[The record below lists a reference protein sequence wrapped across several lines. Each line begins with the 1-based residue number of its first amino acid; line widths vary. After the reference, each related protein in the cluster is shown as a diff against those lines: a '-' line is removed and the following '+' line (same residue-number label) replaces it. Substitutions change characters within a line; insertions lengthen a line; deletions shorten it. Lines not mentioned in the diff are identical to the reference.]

1 MRSGSIFHGMLLETF
16 PYIYKYQQYTYYHK
30 KTKVKSMYCQQCQEA
45 KTPAC
50 TLGGACGKNKTV
62 AEVQDRVLYSLS
74 ALAFRAKAANT
85 DLEPC
90 VLEAL
95 FATLTNVSFDETR
108 FSEYLSCITAH
119 YTTLPSAAD
128 EPDFNG
134 PAGLDAIADAN
145 TRSLISLLLF
155 GVKGLAAYYS
165 HAIILGKTDDSI
177 LRFIRDALA
186 SRFENLSIDQR
197 TALVLECGKH
207 GVSVLALLD
216 AANQTYG
223 VPEITSVS
231 TSAGVRPGILVTGHD
246 LKDLA
251 MLLEATRNEGID
263 IYTHGEMLP
272 AHAYPT
278 LKKYPHLRGNFG
290 GSWAEQRA
298 DLAKFHGPVLFTTN
312 CLVPP
317 APSYVDKVFTTGAV
331 SFPNCPHIEA
341 KSDGSKDFSALIAL
355 ARNCQPPEE
364 LGRPDLLT
372 GCAHDAV
379 LALAPKIIELIKGG
393 KIRRFVV
400 MAGCDGRD
408 KRRSY
413 YTEFAKALPSDTVIL
428 TAGCA
433 KYRYN
438 ALALGDIDGIPRV
451 LDAGQCNDSYSLVV
465 VALALADAFGCG
477 VNDLP
482 ISYNIAWYEQKAVLV
497 LLALLHLGV
506 KNIMLGPS
514 LPEFVSPDVLNV
526 LVTTFGI
533 QSSSTIAEDLKNL
546 SCV

>member
-1 MRSGSIFHGMLLETF
+1 
-16 PYIYKYQQYTYYHK
+16 
-30 KTKVKSMYCQQCQEA
+30 MYCQQCQES
-45 KTPAC
+45 KKPAC

-62 AEVQDRVLYSLS
+62 AEAQDRVLYSLS
-74 ALAFRAKAANT
+74 CLAFRAKAAST
-85 DLEPC
+85 DLQPC

-95 FATLTNVSFDETR
+95 FATLTNVSFDEAR
-108 FSEYLSCITAH
+108 FDEYLSCITGH
-119 YTTLPSAAD
+119 YNSLPPAAG
-128 EPDFNG
+128 EPAFDAD
-134 PAGLDAIADAN
+134 AGLDAISDAN
-145 TRSLISLLLF
+145 TRSLFSLLLF

-165 HAIILGKTDDSI
+165 HALVLGKSDDTI
-177 LRFIRDALA
+177 LPFIRDALT
-186 SRFENLSIDQR
+186 SRFEDLSIDQR
-197 TALVLECGKH
+197 TALVLECGKQ

-216 AANQTYG
+216 AANLTYG
-223 VPEITSVS
+223 VPEITKVS
-231 TSAGVRPGILVTGHD
+231 TSSGVRPGILVTGHD

-251 MLLEATRNEGID
+251 MLLEATKDAGVD
-263 IYTHGEMLP
+263 VYTHGEMLP
-272 AHAYPT
+272 AHAYPAF
-278 LKKYPHLRGNFG
+278 KKYPHLRGNFG
-290 GSWAEQRA
+290 GSWAEQRS
-298 DLAKFHGPVLFTTN
+298 DLAKFHGPILFTTN

-317 APSYVDKVFTTGAV
+317 APAYADKVFTTGAV
-331 SFPNCPHIEA
+331 GFPNCPHIDA
-341 KSDGSKDFSALIAL
+341 KPDGSKDFSALIA
-355 ARNCQPPEE
+355 AAKTCQPPEE
-364 LGRPDLLT
+364 LGRPDLIT

-379 LALAPKIIELIKGG
+379 LALAPKVIELIKEG

-413 YTEFAKALPSDTVIL
+413 YTEFAKALPHDTIIL

-465 VALALADAFGCG
+465 IALALADAFGCG

-526 LVTTFGI
+526 LVKTFGL
-533 QSSSTIAEDLKNL
+533 QPSSTVEEDLKKL
-546 SCV
+546 FCV

>member
-1 MRSGSIFHGMLLETF
+1 
-16 PYIYKYQQYTYYHK
+16 
-30 KTKVKSMYCQQCQEA
+30 MYCQQCQES

-50 TLGGACGKNKTV
+50 TLGGACGKNKIV

-74 ALAFRAKAANT
+74 ALSFRAKTANT
-85 DLEPC
+85 GLDPC

-108 FSEYLSCITAH
+108 FNEYLSCITSH
-119 YTTLPSAAD
+119 YNALPPAAG
-128 EPDFNG
+128 EPVFDA
-134 PAGLDAIADAN
+134 PAGLDAISDPN
-145 TRSLISLLLF
+145 TRSLFSLLLF

-165 HAIILGKTDDSI
+165 HAIVLGKTDDAI
-177 LRFIRDALA
+177 LSFIRDALA
-186 SRFENLSIDQR
+186 SRFEDLTIDQR

-207 GVSVLALLD
+207 GVAVLALLD

-231 TSAGVRPGILVTGHD
+231 TSAGLRPGILVTGHD

-251 MLLEATRNEGID
+251 MLLEATKDEGID

-272 AHAYPT
+272 AHAYPAF
-278 LKKYPHLRGNFG
+278 KKYPQLRGNFG
-290 GSWAEQRA
+290 GSWAEQRM

-317 APSYVDKVFTTGAV
+317 APAYADKVFTTGAV
-331 SFPNCPHIEA
+331 SFPNCPHIDA
-341 KSDGSKDFSALIAL
+341 KPDGSKDFSALIAL
-355 ARNCQPPEE
+355 ARTCRPPEE

-379 LALAPKIIELIKGG
+379 LALAPKVIELIKGG

-413 YTEFAKALPSDTVIL
+413 YTEFAKALPHDTIIL
-428 TAGCA
+428 TAGCV

-465 VALALADAFGCG
+465 IALALADAFGCG
-477 VNDLP
+477 INDLP

-526 LVTTFGI
+526 LVTTFGL
-533 QSSSTIAEDLKNL
+533 QSSSTVAEDLVKL

>member
-1 MRSGSIFHGMLLETF
+1 
-16 PYIYKYQQYTYYHK
+16 
-30 KTKVKSMYCQQCQEA
+30 MYCQQCQEA

-62 AEVQDRVLYSLS
+62 AEAQDRVLYALS
-74 ALAFRAKAANT
+74 GLALRAKAAGKN
-85 DLEPC
+85 LEPC

-95 FATLTNVSFDETR
+95 FATLTNVGFDESR
-108 FSEYLSCITAH
+108 FTEYLACITAH
-119 YTTLPSAAD
+119 RDALPAVAG
-128 EPDFNG
+128 EPAMDG
-134 PAGLDAIADAN
+134 PAGLDAIPDAN
-145 TRSLISLLLF
+145 VRSLYSLLLF
-155 GVKGLAAYYS
+155 GIKGLAAYYS
-165 HAIILGKTDDSI
+165 HAIVLGKTDDTV
-177 LRFIRDALA
+177 LPFIRDALA
-186 SRFENLSIDQR
+186 SRFEDLTIDQR
-197 TALVLECGKH
+197 TALVLECGKC
-207 GVSVLALLD
+207 GVAVLALLD
-216 AANQTYG
+216 AANQRYG
-223 VPEITSVS
+223 KPEITSVS

-246 LKDLA
+246 LKDLE
-251 MLLEATRNEGID
+251 MLLEQAMDAGVD

-272 AHAYPT
+272 ANAYPAF
-278 LKKYPHLRGNFG
+278 KKYPHLRGHFG
-290 GSWAEQRA
+290 GSWAEQRNE
-298 DLAKFHGPVLFTTN
+298 LPKFHGPVLFTTN

-317 APSYVDKVFTTGAV
+317 VPAYADKVFTTGAV
-331 SFPNCPHIEA
+331 GFPGCPHIDA
-341 KSDGSKDFSALIAL
+341 LPDGSKDFSALIAL
-355 ARNCQPPEE
+355 AKTCRPPEE

-379 LALAPKIIELIKGG
+379 LSLAPKVIELINAK

-413 YTEFAKALPSDTVIL
+413 YTEFAKALPKDTVIL

-433 KYRYN
+433 KFRYN
-438 ALALGDIDGIPRV
+438 ALDLGTIDGIPRV

-514 LPEFVSPDVLNV
+514 LPAFVSPDILNV
-526 LVTTFGI
+526 LVSTFGL
-533 QSSSTIAEDLKNL
+533 QPSSTVDDDLVKL
-546 SCV
+546 ACV

>member
-1 MRSGSIFHGMLLETF
+1 
-16 PYIYKYQQYTYYHK
+16 
-30 KTKVKSMYCQQCQEA
+30 MYCQQCQES
-45 KTPAC
+45 KKPAC

-62 AEVQDRVLYSLS
+62 AEAQDRVLYSLS
-74 ALAFRAKAANT
+74 CLAFRAKSAST
-85 DLEPC
+85 DLQPC

-95 FATLTNVSFDETR
+95 FATLTNVSFDEAR
-108 FSEYLSCITAH
+108 FDEYLSCITGH
-119 YTTLPSAAD
+119 YNSLPPAAG
-128 EPDFNG
+128 EPAFDAD
-134 PAGLDAIADAN
+134 AGLDAISDAN
-145 TRSLISLLLF
+145 TRSLFSLLLF

-165 HAIILGKTDDSI
+165 HALVLGKTDDTI
-177 LRFIRDALA
+177 LPFIRDALA
-186 SRFENLSIDQR
+186 SRFEDLSIDQR
-197 TALVLECGKH
+197 TALVLECGKQ

-216 AANQTYG
+216 AANLTYG
-223 VPEITSVS
+223 VPEITKVS
-231 TSAGVRPGILVTGHD
+231 TSSGVRPGILVTGHD

-251 MLLEATRNEGID
+251 MLLEATKDAGVD
-263 IYTHGEMLP
+263 VYTHGEMLP
-272 AHAYPT
+272 AHAYPAF
-278 LKKYPHLRGNFG
+278 KKYPHLRGNFG
-290 GSWAEQRA
+290 GSWAEQRS
-298 DLAKFHGPVLFTTN
+298 DLAKFHGPILFTTN

-317 APSYVDKVFTTGAV
+317 APAYADKVFTTGAV
-331 SFPNCPHIEA
+331 GFPNCPHIDA
-341 KSDGSKDFSALIAL
+341 KPDGSKDFSALIA
-355 ARNCQPPEE
+355 AAKTCQPPEE
-364 LGRPDLLT
+364 LGRPDLIT

-379 LALAPKIIELIKGG
+379 LALAPKVIELIKEG

-413 YTEFAKALPSDTVIL
+413 YTEFAKALPHDTIIL

-438 ALALGDIDGIPRV
+438 ALALGDINGIPRV

-465 VALALADAFGCG
+465 IALALADAFGCG

-526 LVTTFGI
+526 LVKTFGL
-533 QSSSTIAEDLKNL
+533 QPSSTVEEDLKKL